1 MSSDDVQKAHSV
13 LFDEGMKVRKAV
25 LGEAHVNKSM
35 AGVSDFAMPI
45 QHIVTEACWG
55 AIWTRPGLER
65 KTRSM
70 LNIAMLSALNRMA
83 ELAVHVKGAITN
95 GVTEEEIRE
104 ILIQV
109 SFYCGGPAGLEATRV
124 ADKVLSELKASK

>member
-1 MSSDDVQKAHSV
+1 MSSSDDVKKAHQT

-25 LGEAHVNKSM
+25 LGAAHVEKSM

-45 QHIVTEACWG
+45 QHVVTEACWG

-70 LNIAMLSALNRMA
+70 LNIAMLTALNRYIPPRFPRPPPGGLNSMIPP
-83 ELAVHVKGAITN
+83 EIRFRIVSGFGSFFLAVGY
-95 GVTEEEIRE
+95 
-104 ILIQV
+104 ILQLL
-109 SFYCGGPAGLEATRV
+109 P
-124 ADKVLSELKASK
+124 D

>member
-1 MSSDDVQKAHSV
+1 MSSDDVAKAQQV

-25 LGEAHVNKSM
+25 LGEAHVTRSM

-70 LNIAMLSALNRMA
+70 LNIAMLTALNRSH
-83 ELAVHVKGAITN
+83 ELAVHVRGAITN
-95 GVTEEEIRE
+95 GVSEEEIRE
-104 ILIQV
+104 ILIQA

-124 ADKVLSELKASK
+124 ADKVLSEIRAGK

>member
-1 MSSDDVQKAHSV
+1 MSSDEVKKAHEI
-13 LFDEGMKVRKAV
+13 LFNEGMKVRKAV
-25 LGEAHVNKSM
+25 LGEAHVERSM
-35 AGVSDFAMPI
+35 AGISDFAMPL
-45 QHIVTEACWG
+45 QHVVTEACWG

-70 LNIAMLSALNRMA
+70 LNIAMLTALNRSV
-83 ELAVHVKGAITN
+83 ELAVHVRGAITN

-104 ILIQV
+104 VIIHA